1 MDQRGKL
8 VLGFSDSE
16 LATMGGYDLVHYDD
30 LSYVASAHQ
39 ECKHIRSIQESSSI
53 YLINTMQSIA
63 VLKTGASGM
72 IAYRFQKKDGEWQWL
87 QTSSR
92 LVYKNSK
99 PDFVISTHRQLMEEE
114 GRDLL
119 GKRTMDFKVSY
130 LDTGLSSTYFSEAD
144 QIIVPPTTSPNSLA
158 SAQAI
163 STSGTPQRANRRYKT
178 QLRDFLSTCQRT
190 KRGKNQSQANTVN
203 PLPPTPSPSVV
214 DYIPDPAVAV
224 AAAYSNLNPMYSGT
238 PYAPTAE
245 NIYMTSSVHSS
256 NFYPENI
263 FHQYR
268 LQGVSG
274 YYPDYHHH
282 HHHHNST
289 AGTASPYMSSN
300 GFLPYDNYGLAA
312 SKEDKWQE
320 SAGKYYSSS
329 ADRNHVY
336 SGYSSPALG
345 TPNQVGTNC

>member
-1 MDQRGKL
+1 M
-8 VLGFSDSE
+8 
-16 LATMGGYDLVHYDD
+16 
-30 LSYVASAHQ
+30 
-39 ECKHIRSIQESSSI
+39 
-53 YLINTMQSIA
+53 
-63 VLKTGASGM
+63 LKTGASGM

-144 QIIVPPTTSPNSLA
+144 QIIVPPTGSPNSSLGSSHA
-158 SAQAI
+158 PGATG
-163 STSGTPQRANRRYKT
+163 STTSTGTPQRANRRYKT

-190 KRGKNQSQANTVN
+190 KRGKNQGGAQTNTIN

-224 AAAYSNLNPMYSGT
+224 AAAYSNLNPMYSGSA
-238 PYAPTAE
+238 YAPSPE

-256 NFYPENI
+256 NFYPVTENL

-282 HHHHNST
+282 HHHHHHNSNPT
-289 AGTASPYMSSN
+289 SGSPYMSTN
-300 GFLPYDNYGLAA
+300 GFLYETSYGT
-312 SKEDKWQE
+312 KDDKWQE
-320 SAGKYYSSS
+320 SAASKYYPPGATS
-329 ADRNHVY
+329 AERSHLY
-336 SGYSSPALG
+336 SGYPSPALG
-345 TPNQVGTNC
+345 SSTTAQVPNYSH

>member
-1 MDQRGKL
+1 
-8 VLGFSDSE
+8 
-16 LATMGGYDLVHYDD
+16 
-30 LSYVASAHQ
+30 
-39 ECKHIRSIQESSSI
+39 
-53 YLINTMQSIA
+53 
-63 VLKTGASGM
+63 M

-144 QIIVPPTTSPNSLA
+144 QIIVPPTGSPNSLT
-158 SAQAI
+158 SSQT
-163 STSGTPQRANRRYKT
+163 STATPQRANRRYKT

-190 KRGKNQSQANTVN
+190 KRSKNQSQTNVVN

-256 NFYPENI
+256 NFYPVTENL

-268 LQGVSG
+268 LQGVGG
-274 YYPDYHHH
+274 YYPEYHPHHH
-282 HHHHNST
+282 HPNST
-289 AGTASPYMSSN
+289 PSTGTPYMGGN
-300 GFLPYDNYGLAA
+300 GFLAYENYGLT
-312 SKEDKWQE
+312 KEEKWQE
-320 SAGKYYSSS
+320 SASKYYPTT
-329 ADRNHVY
+329 DRGHVY
-336 SGYSSPALG
+336 SGFPSPAASQVISPLFSNSID
-345 TPNQVGTNC
+345 PNNRCRRCSL

>member
-1 MDQRGKL
+1 MWR
-8 VLGFSDSE
+8 VLIKSVSSGSF
-16 LATMGGYDLVHYDD
+16 L
-30 LSYVASAHQ
+30 
-39 ECKHIRSIQESSSI
+39 SSI
-53 YLINTMQSIA
+53 DFSPFASLS

-72 IAYRFQKKDGEWQWL
+72 IAYRFQKKDGDWQWL

-144 QIIVPPTTSPNSLA
+144 QIHVPPSGSPTSLA
-158 SAQAI
+158 SSQA
-163 STSGTPQRANRRYKT
+163 SGATPQRANRRYKT

-190 KRGKNQSQANTVN
+190 KRGKNQSQTNVVN

-224 AAAYSNLNPMYSGT
+224 AAAYSNLNPYSGT
-238 PYAPTAE
+238 PYAPTTE
-245 NIYMTSSVHSS
+245 NLYLTSSVHSS
-256 NFYPENI
+256 NFYPVPENL

-282 HHHHNST
+282 HHHHNTTPS
-289 AGTASPYMSSN
+289 AASPYMSSN
-300 GFLPYDNYGLAA
+300 GFLSYENYGI
-312 SKEDKWQE
+312 SKDDKWQE
-320 SAGKYYSSS
+320 SASKYYPTPPE
-329 ADRNHVY
+329 RNHVY
-336 SGYSSPALG
+336 SSGYPSPAAS
-345 TPNQVGTNC
+345 QVRILSNTLCRCSSVALPLQWTI

>member
-1 MDQRGKL
+1 
-8 VLGFSDSE
+8 
-16 LATMGGYDLVHYDD
+16 
-30 LSYVASAHQ
+30 
-39 ECKHIRSIQESSSI
+39 
-53 YLINTMQSIA
+53 
-63 VLKTGASGM
+63 M

-114 GRDLL
+114 GRDLM

-144 QIIVPPTTSPNSLA
+144 QIIVPPTGSPNSLA
-158 SAQAI
+158 SSQ
-163 STSGTPQRANRRYKT
+163 TPNGTPQRANRRYKT

-190 KRGKNQSQANTVN
+190 KRGKNQSQANVAN

-214 DYIPDPAVAV
+214 DYIPDPAV

-245 NIYMTSSVHSS
+245 NIYMTSSVHSP
-256 NFYPENI
+256 NFYPVSENL

-274 YYPDYHHH
+274 YYPEYHH

-289 AGTASPYMSSN
+289 PSAASPYMSSN
-300 GFLPYDNYGLAA
+300 GFLSYENYGITA
-312 SKEDKWQE
+312 KDDKWQE
-320 SAGKYYSSS
+320 SAIKYYPPGE
-329 ADRNHVY
+329 RNHVY
-336 SGYSSPALG
+336 SGYPSPAA
-345 TPNQVGTNC
+345 TQVRYPAPFYPM

>member
-1 MDQRGKL
+1 
-8 VLGFSDSE
+8 
-16 LATMGGYDLVHYDD
+16 
-30 LSYVASAHQ
+30 
-39 ECKHIRSIQESSSI
+39 
-53 YLINTMQSIA
+53 
-63 VLKTGASGM
+63 M
-72 IAYRFQKKDGEWQWL
+72 IAYRFQKKDGDWQWL

-144 QIIVPPTTSPNSLA
+144 QIIVPPTSSPNSALG
-158 SAQAI
+158 SSQAAGATGGHA
-163 STSGTPQRANRRYKT
+163 TSGNPQRANRRYKT

-190 KRGKNQSQANTVN
+190 KRGKNQTGQANIVN

-238 PYAPTAE
+238 AYAPTAE
-245 NIYMTSSVHSS
+245 NIYMTSSP
-256 NFYPENI
+256 NFYPVTENL

-274 YYPDYHHH
+274 YYPEYHHH
-282 HHHHNST
+282 HHHHPNSNPGS
-289 AGTASPYMSSN
+289 GTPYMSTN
-300 GFLPYDNYGLAA
+300 GFLSYETSYGISA
-312 SKEDKWQE
+312 KDEKWQE
-320 SAGKYYSSS
+320 SASSKYYPTGAAAERS
-329 ADRNHVY
+329 HVY
-336 SGYSSPALG
+336 GGYASPVLGSSTSA
-345 TPNQVGTNC
+345 QVRINLNTQLTAPFWFNLHYHVPSPQSTSIL